1 MDTRKDIYQKGIKYL
16 AVGVVN
22 TIVGYG
28 VIFALM
34 WGGLIP
40 ELANIVGY
48 SVGFIVSYLLN
59 KRYTFASPASH
70 KRDLPRFG
78 FAMGLAYIAQLGSMS
93 ALHRA
98 LEMNPYLA
106 TIIGS
111 GVYVVVGFFHVE
123 IGRLSAIKKENRMI
137 VIPARLE
144 STRFPAK
151 GAL

>member
-1 MDTRKDIYQKGIKYL
+1 MDTIKDIYQKSIKYL

-22 TIVGYG
+22 TLVGYG

-34 WGGLIP
+34 WGGLMP

-48 SVGFIVSYLLN
+48 GVGFIVSYLLN

-70 KRDLPRFG
+70 KKDLPRFG

-111 GVYVVVGFFHVE
+111 GVHVVVGFFVSRNWAFVSH
-123 IGRLSAIKKENRMI
+123 KKGE
-137 VIPARLE
+137 
-144 STRFPAK
+144 
-151 GAL
+151 